1 MKNKINKQK
10 KNNNDLSQIESTTL
24 TKMKKNLEKLMSNE
38 DDFIRVKKFLL
49 NHKLIGIVLIQQMKN
64 KKYWN

>member
-1 MKNKINKQK
+1 MKNKINNQK

-38 DDFIRVKKFLL
+38 DDFIRVKKFHL
-49 NHKLIGIVLIQQMKN
+49 NHTLIGIVLIQQMKN

>member
-1 MKNKINKQK
+1 MKNKINNYK

-49 NHKLIGIVLIQQMKN
+49 NHKLIGIVLI
-64 KKYWN
+64 

>member
-1 MKNKINKQK
+1 MKNKINNQK

-38 DDFIRVKKFLL
+38 DDFIRVKNSF
-49 NHKLIGIVLIQQMKN
+49 
-64 KKYWN
+64 

>member
-1 MKNKINKQK
+1 MKNKINNQK

-24 TKMKKNLEKLMSNE
+24 TKMKKILEKLMSNE